1 MSGVVRVTV
10 AVDTPQHAGLGS
22 LLDYTH
28 TTPLAPGTLV
38 RVPLG
43 KRELTGVAWH
53 RADGPAPS
61 DAQLRPLTEVMDA
74 LTPLPAAWRQ
84 LVEFS
89 AGYYQRSV
97 GEVAMSV
104 LPPELRKLGAAAVA
118 RRVTNDVLR
127 WLLWD
132 NHKLTS
138 YTATLRFL
146 MALSKDP
153 NPAVVETFRARA
165 LTAIKV
171 LDTQLTGREW
181 VALDKPSIADLSL
194 CGYLWFNEEFGVDWK
209 TYPAVGAWLRRLE
222 ALPGWKHPYA
232 LMPGHPLPAKG

>member
-1 MSGVVRVTV
+1 MMAADYTLHCFAQSGNAYKAALMLNLCGADWTPRFVDFFNGETRTDAYRAINVMGEVPVLEHRGRRLTQSGVI
-10 AVDTPQHAGLGS
+10 
-22 LLDYTH
+22 LDYLAH
-28 TTPLAPGTLV
+28 T
-38 RVPLG
+38 LG
-43 KRELTGVAWH
+43 RFDWEGEEERRE
-53 RADGPAPS
+53 
-61 DAQLRPLTEVMDA
+61 
-74 LTPLPAAWRQ
+74 
-84 LVEFS
+84 
-89 AGYYQRSV
+89 
-97 GEVAMSV
+97 
-104 LPPELRKLGAAAVA
+104 
-118 RRVTNDVLR
+118 VLR

-209 TYPAVGAWLRRLE
+209 TYPEVDAWLRRLE